1 MPRVKRGTTKNKKR
15 KRILKKTKGYRHRR
29 NSHKRAAKEAL
40 TKAGRDAYR
49 DRKRKKREM
58 RRRWQVIINAA
69 LSDHELSY
77 SQFIHQ
83 LKENGIGLDRKVL
96 SQLAQNKPEAFSAIV
111 EKVSK

>member
-1 MPRVKRGTTKNKKR
+1 MPRVKRGKTKNKKR

-49 DRKRKKREM
+49 DRKRKKREQ
-58 RRRWQVIINAA
+58 RRQWQVVINAG
-69 LSDHELSY
+69 LSDYDMSY

-83 LKENGIGLDRKVL
+83 LKENDIELDRKVL
-96 SQLAQNKPEAFSAIV
+96 AHLAQEKPDAFNAVVQEVTS
-111 EKVSK
+111 

>member
-1 MPRVKRGTTKNKKR
+1 MTRVKRGTTKNKKR

-58 RRRWQVIINAA
+58 RRQWQVIINAA

-83 LKENGIGLDRKVL
+83 LKENGVELDRKVL
-96 SQLAQNKPEAFSAIV
+96 SRLAQNKPEAFSAIV
-111 EKVSK
+111 EKVS